1 MSPTVLVFGVSPEQT
16 EHPMFIAIKLF
27 SLSIASIFVV
37 FFPFPYF
44 NLISVLAVA
53 MKTCNLDSF
62 NYSFFVLYD
71 ATEPGIAMINFLS
84 LSPFDGVYWVVPG
97 NSITSNVKVKFLVTR
112 YIPLPSI
119 TEFY

>member
-1 MSPTVLVFGVSPEQT
+1 MSPTVLVFGVSSEQT
-16 EHPMFIAIKLF
+16 KHPMFIAIKLF
-27 SLSIASIFVV
+27 SLCIASIFV

-84 LSPFDGVYWVVPG
+84 LSPFDGVYWVVSS
-97 NSITSNVKVKFLVTR
+97 NSITFNVKVKFFVTR